1 MLCKQKETDEN
12 DIDHRQSWFLRE
24 VKADG
29 SELTPRELSDIKEAE
44 AKAKREAN
52 PEAQRTAGFLPTL
65 QLKWAI
71 NGHQTSFVSICV
83 FFLLERFI

>member
-1 MLCKQKETDEN
+1 MHSHGSVFLCEFHLFTC
-12 DIDHRQSWFLRE
+12 LGCE

-52 PEAQRTAGFLPTL
+52 PEAADVG
-65 QLKWAI
+65 WVCA
-71 NGHQTSFVSICV
+71 
-83 FFLLERFI
+83 